1 MFQVVCLNY
10 SIMNSRCFSQIVT
23 SLICLESSGINL
35 KDDSD
40 LRYKHDQA
48 DQVVCNIT
56 KQFYLLRICF
66 HRARNPG
73 NKLGNNS
80 IYNVKDQF

>member
-35 KDDSD
+35 KDDS
-40 LRYKHDQA
+40 
-48 DQVVCNIT
+48 V
-56 KQFYLLRICF
+56 